1 MSSTRIMI
9 SSDPVP
15 AQASAAASRGRKIA
29 RWMLRNPRIA
39 FGAALFGIILL
50 LTLLAPLLSPYDPL
64 QMNPMNRLKPPS
76 SEHLLGTDALG
87 RDVFTR
93 TLYGGRAS
101 LMVGFSVAIAATF
114 IGLCIGLVSGYF
126 RAVDNVLML
135 VMSGLMSIP
144 GILLAIA
151 MTTLSKASVTTV
163 ILAIVVPEVPRTA
176 RLVRSIVLTIREQP
190 YVDAAIVTG
199 SSVPRILF
207 RHILPNTAAPLT
219 VQATFICASA
229 IIVEAYLSFLGAG
242 TPPEVPSWGNLIA
255 EARNFIR
262 LAFWILLYPG
272 LLLGLTVL
280 SVNLLGDG
288 LRDLLDPRLARQMK
302 ARS

>member
-1 MSSTRIMI
+1 MSSTRIQI
-9 SSDPVP
+9 SGNPVEAP
-15 AQASAAASRGRKIA
+15 TSGAASSRKKIGR
-29 RWMLRNPRIA
+29 WLLRHPRIA
-39 FGAALFGIILL
+39 FGAALFGIILV
-50 LTLLAPLLSPYDPL
+50 LTLFAPLLTSHDPL
-64 QMNPMNRLKPPS
+64 QMNPLNRLKPPS

-101 LMVGFSVAIAATF
+101 LMVGFSVAIAATLV
-114 IGLCIGLVSGYF
+114 GLAIGLVSGYF
-126 RAVDNVLML
+126 RAIDNVLML
-135 VMSGLMSIP
+135 IMTGLMSIP

-151 MTTLSKASVTTV
+151 MTTLSKASLATV
-163 ILAIVVPEVPRTA
+163 IVAIVIPEVPRTA
-176 RLVRSIVLTIREQP
+176 RLVRSIVLMIREQP

-199 SSVPRILF
+199 TPVWRILV

-242 TPPEVPSWGNLIA
+242 TPPEIPSWGNLIA
-255 EARNFIR
+255 EARNYIR

-302 ARS
+302 GRS